1 MIYSYYFIYSILNY
15 SLMLARLDNAS
26 DKVLTITPRL
36 RFFDITMI
44 VCILDNWEYMVLFF
58 GDENWPYKGAISS
71 FDFEYFRP
79 YSFFHAKI
87 DI

>member
-1 MIYSYYFIYSILNY
+1 MIYSYYFIYSIFNY
-15 SLMLARLDNAS
+15 SLMLAQLNNTS
-26 DKVLTITPRL
+26 DKVITITPRV
-36 RFFDITMI
+36 RFFYITLI
-44 VCILDNWEYMVLFF
+44 TWILDNWEYMVLFF
-58 GDENWPYKGAISS
+58 GAENWPYKGAISS